1 MSLPANEGIIP
12 EVDGECVYYEGQLLG
27 CNACQRGVSP
37 SALASGELLNL
48 GNAEEPSLL
57 WVHDCPASEGGDEGC

>member
-1 MSLPANEGIIP
+1 MIAADNGVILDI
-12 EVDGECVYYEGQLLG
+12 DGEQVSYKGQVLG
-27 CNACQRGVSP
+27 CNACEQALSP
-37 SALASGELLNL
+37 SALAAGELLNL